1 MPADV
6 TVRRADPAEADLV
19 GALTERVYRDGG
31 FGSGAYADV
40 LRDGRSR
47 VRDDIVLVAAADG
60 TITGTVTLALPGSPL
75 AHLCRADE
83 AEVRMLAV
91 DEAARGHGVANLL
104 MAACETLARDQGL
117 AAVILCTETR
127 MHAAQ
132 RLYERRGYLREP
144 ARDWQIRNV
153 HLIAYRLPLQ
163 PPNPHSP
170 VPTRRRT
177 HPPPRPLVRRPRA
190 RPLPPDPT
198 P

>member
-1 MPADV
+1 VPADI

-19 GALTERVYRDGG
+19 GALTERAYRDSG
-31 FGSGAYADV
+31 FGSNAYSEV

-47 VRDDIVLVAAADG
+47 VRDGIVLVAAADG

-117 AAVILCTETR
+117 AAMILCTETR

-132 RLYERRGYLREP
+132 RLYERRGYLRDP
-144 ARDWQIRNV
+144 ARDWQIRTV
-153 HLIAYRLPLQ
+153 HLIAYRLPL
-163 PPNPHSP
+163 
-170 VPTRRRT
+170 
-177 HPPPRPLVRRPRA
+177 
-190 RPLPPDPT
+190 
-198 P
+198 

>member
-6 TVRRADPAEADLV
+6 TVRRADPGEADLV

-91 DEAARGHGVANLL
+91 EEAARGLGIADRL
-104 MAACETLARDQGL
+104 MTACESLARDQGL
-117 AAVILCTETR
+117 AAMILCTETG
-127 MHAAQ
+127 MHAAH
-132 RLYERRGYLREP
+132 RLYERRGYEREP
-144 ARDWQIRNV
+144 ARDWQIRDV
-153 HLIAYRLPLQ
+153 RLLAYRLAL
-163 PPNPHSP
+163 
-170 VPTRRRT
+170 
-177 HPPPRPLVRRPRA
+177 
-190 RPLPPDPT
+190 
-198 P
+198 

>member
-1 MPADV
+1 MPADI

-19 GALTERVYRDGG
+19 GELTERVYRDGG

-40 LRDGRSR
+40 LRDGSR
-47 VRDDIVLVAAADG
+47 VRDGIVLVAAADG

-75 AHLCRADE
+75 AHMCRADE

-117 AAVILCTETR
+117 AAMILCTETR

-153 HLIAYRLPLQ
+153 HLIAYRLAL
-163 PPNPHSP
+163 
-170 VPTRRRT
+170 
-177 HPPPRPLVRRPRA
+177 
-190 RPLPPDPT
+190 
-198 P
+198 